1 MSKSCEL
8 SLAQRAQIKILS
20 EQKYSIRRISD
31 VMKIP
36 KSTIGYTLKRIAE
49 KKSLSPRK
57 RSGRPRVT
65 SPLTERKI
73 RRAAVKN
80 PTLSSTSIVAQTGCR
95 ASSRTVRRRLL
106 VDFKLASR
114 RPARKSNLSA
124 KNIKDRMAFCHKY
137 KNWTED
143 QWINVMF
150 SDESTFSQFSSY
162 VRHVRRPPGQRYNLR
177 YVVPTVKQ
185 APTVMVWACF
195 SGHGRGG
202 IWFMPKN
209 TTINGA
215 VYLDILKDKLMP
227 HMTVLGSTEFQHD
240 GAPCHRAA
248 LVTRW
253 LAEQRISV
261 LGPWPGSS
269 PDLNPIE
276 NLWVLMKEKVAQT
289 NPTSEAE
296 LITAIKKVWV
306 ENITPGYCERLVR
319 SMPRRIKAVLS
330 SKGQHTKY

>member
-1 MSKSCEL
+1 
-8 SLAQRAQIKILS
+8 
-20 EQKYSIRRISD
+20 
-31 VMKIP
+31 MKIP
-36 KSTIGYTLKRIAE
+36 KSTVGDTLKRIAE
-49 KKSLSPRK
+49 KKSQSPRK
-57 RSGRPRVT
+57 RSGRARVT
-65 SPLTERKI
+65 SPLTKRKI

-80 PTLSSTSIVAQTGCR
+80 PTLSSTLIIAQTGCR
-95 ASSRTVRRRLL
+95 ASSRTVRRCLL

-114 RPARKSNLSA
+114 RPARKSTLST

-177 YVVPTVKQ
+177 YVVRTVKQ
-185 APTVMVWACF
+185 ALTVMVWACF
-195 SGHGRGG
+195 SGRGCGG

-215 VYLDILKDKLMP
+215 VYLKILKDKLLP

-240 GAPCHRAA
+240 GVPCHWAA
-248 LVTRW
+248 LVTHW
-253 LAEQRISV
+253 LADQRISI

-269 PDLNPIE
+269 SDLNPIE
-276 NLWVLMKEKVAQT
+276 NMWVLMKEKVAEA

-296 LITAIKKVWV
+296 LIKSIKKVWV
-306 ENITPGYCERLVR
+306 ESITPGYCERLVR

-330 SKGQHTKY
+330 SKGHHTKY

>member
-1 MSKSCEL
+1 MPTTREL
-8 SLAQRAQIKILS
+8 SLAQCAQIRILS
-20 EQKYSIRRISD
+20 KQKYSIRRISD
-31 VMKIP
+31 IMKVS
-36 KSTIGYTLKRIAE
+36 KSTVGYTLKRIAE
-49 KKSLSPRK
+49 KNSLSPRK

-80 PTLSSTSIVAQTGCR
+80 PTLSSTSIVTETGCR

-106 VDFKLASR
+106 VDFNLVSR
-114 RPARKSNLSA
+114 RPARKSILSA
-124 KNIKDRMAFCHKY
+124 KNIRDRLTFCHKY

-143 QWINVMF
+143 QWMNVMF

-185 APTVMVWACF
+185 APTVMVWGSF
-195 SGHGRGG
+195 SGRGRGG

-215 VYLDILKDKLMP
+215 VYLNILKDKLMP
-227 HMTVLGSTEFQHD
+227 HMTILGSTEFQHD
-240 GAPCHRAA
+240 GAPCHRAG
-248 LVTRW
+248 LVARW
-253 LAEQRISV
+253 LADQHISV

-276 NLWVLMKEKVAQT
+276 NLWIVMKEKVARA
-289 NPTSEAE
+289 NPTSETE
-296 LITAIKKVWV
+296 LINIIKKVWV
-306 ENITPGYCERLVR
+306 QDITLGYCERLVR
-319 SMPRRIKAVLS
+319 SMPRRIKAVIS
-330 SKGQHTKY
+330 SKGHHTKY